1 MVAESVEKDINL
13 SKKGLLTHF
22 LVQKSCSNIQSDFEC
37 FCNLF
42 AINMS
47 NTSRKKYCLK
57 PDKLYTANGCGSMG
71 IFKTLLKS
79 GLREARVHNCT
90 IHTRYHSRFFVQVGH
105 KTTYHHF
112 FTIPCHRQTYQSQY
126 RDSIDTWFY
135 AQLAQKNLEC
145 YLIHTAQWSEMT
157 PQERKGTIIQFAFF
171 RPHFMTNIIC
181 DIHLT
186 PAITLNFLTDF
197 LFVGFFL
204 WK

>member
-1 MVAESVEKDINL
+1 MLQNWSLEQDINL

-105 KTTYHHF
+105 ETTCASSGKKTF
-112 FTIPCHRQTYQSQY
+112 FHYIMSSSDLP
-126 RDSIDTWFY
+126 
-135 AQLAQKNLEC
+135 K
-145 YLIHTAQWSEMT
+145 
-157 PQERKGTIIQFAFF
+157 
-171 RPHFMTNIIC
+171 
-181 DIHLT
+181 
-186 PAITLNFLTDF
+186 
-197 LFVGFFL
+197 
-204 WK
+204 